1 MEPANHASQKY
12 FELDVSKCSTINE
25 LENMINE
32 MKGTEALYGDAIAW
46 TARGD
51 FYSNNQEYEEAIQAF
66 QKAMEGDQTNYVT
79 LKKWGN
85 VLFG

>member
-32 MKGTEALYGDAIAW
+32 MKGTEALYGDAIA
-46 TARGD
+46 
-51 FYSNNQEYEEAIQAF
+51 
-66 QKAMEGDQTNYVT
+66 
-79 LKKWGN
+79 
-85 VLFG
+85 